1 MKVIV
6 TGKRRS
12 GKSRLIAALTA
23 VEPKL
28 TLCRLHPNVVEDL
41 GLQKMCIRYRGYDR
55 RELLEA
61 SKDTENWII
70 EADFT
75 EDGSKPD
82 FSSFE
87 EKGILV
93 ICTVSQAQEDEM
105 KGHPHYTRDD
115 DFPAVVV
122 APESEAKLE
131 VVAHHI
137 IAWLKKGNERFLEFF
152 KAELKDFQIRQPDA
166 LITEAA
172 WTEEDNEQLKIMIR
186 PQDGTYEYSVFNLA
200 RRPKHFY
207 SMRV

>member
-12 GKSRLIAALTA
+12 GKSRLIHALTT

-28 TLCRLHPNVVEDL
+28 TLCRLHPSVVEDL
-41 GLQKMCIRYRGYDR
+41 GLTKMRVHYRGYDR

-61 SKDTENWII
+61 TKDTENWII
-70 EADFT
+70 EADFPD
-75 EDGSKPD
+75 DGSKPD

-93 ICTVSQAQEDEM
+93 ICTVSKAQEDEM

-115 DFPAVVV
+115 DFPAVVEV
-122 APESEAKLE
+122 PESEAELE
-131 VVAHHI
+131 VIAHHI
-137 IAWLKKGNERFLEFF
+137 VAWLKQGNDRLLEFF
-152 KAELKDFQIRQPDA
+152 KAELKEFLIRQPDA
-166 LITEAA
+166 RIVEAA
-172 WTEEDNEQLKIMIR
+172 WAEEENDQLKIMIR
-186 PQDGTYEYSVFNLA
+186 PQNGTYEYFVYNIG
-200 RRPKHFY
+200 RHPKHFH